1 METYLLLGLIGE
13 KVYDRKMWQG
23 LRLWYT
29 PDFLAR
35 LDDGSYQLIEV
46 KDDNKIDDT
55 IVKAKAETAQEI
67 AVASGIEYKMYAGS
81 EIMKTHILSYLDKT
95 NHN

>member
-1 METYLLLGLIGE
+1 MTENAAG
-13 KVYDRKMWQG
+13 V
-23 LRLWYT
+23 RLWYS

-55 IVKAKAETAQEI
+55 IVKAKPEAAQEI
-67 AVASGIEYKMYAGS
+67 AVASGIEYKMYLVAR
-81 EIMKTHILSYLDKT
+81 L
-95 NHN
+95 

>member
-1 METYLLLGLIGE
+1 MTENAAG
-13 KVYDRKMWQG
+13 V
-23 LRLWYT
+23 RLWYS

-55 IVKAKAETAQEI
+55 IVKAKAAQEI

-95 NHN
+95 NKN

>member
-1 METYLLLGLIGE
+1 MTENAAG
-13 KVYDRKMWQG
+13 V
-23 LRLWYT
+23 RLWYS

-55 IVKAKAETAQEI
+55 IVKAKAEAAQEI
-67 AVASGIEYKMYAGS
+67 AVASGIEYKMYLVAR
-81 EIMKTHILSYLDKT
+81 L
-95 NHN
+95 